1 MKCLKCGYE
10 NPNDVQYCLQ
20 CGNPLT
26 SQAVNP
32 LGNNVL
38 SQSVT
43 NTSTQN
49 TNSGNPSQDL
59 EKTMIFPTNPTP
71 TNPVVS
77 EPKVETP
84 STNKNIPDMMNA
96 FEPMNDFPQ
105 ETQVKVDHSQVNEQ
119 VTQSTI
125 PNSVENISINS
136 SKPVENVVPPVVSPT
151 NPVENAMVVPEKPA
165 EPVFGVEKNK
175 VQSTE
180 PVTLN
185 DHQLQQLTLDFVG
198 KNGAKVL
205 SKNINW
211 SAFLFGPLYFFY
223 RRMILFGILLMIIEG
238 LANSFALKILGNS
251 SSFFIAIVIYV
262 LVGLIVG
269 SLFKNIYMIHTK
281 KKINKVLAYN
291 PNESFENIRVQ
302 VARLGGTSISN
313 VLSVFGLAMASLVI
327 LLPFVATKGIVD
339 FLSENVTITTNN
351 QNQISEYDNF

>member
-26 SQAVNP
+26 SPAVNP

-43 NTSTQN
+43 NTSAQT

-59 EKTMIFPTNPTP
+59 EKTMIFPANPTP

-105 ETQVKVDHSQVNEQ
+105 ETQVKADHPQVNEQ

-125 PNSVENISINS
+125 SNSVENNTINS

-151 NPVENAMVVPEKPA
+151 NPVENSTFSPEKPA
-165 EPVFGVEKNK
+165 EPVFGVEKIEY
-175 VQSTE
+175 S
-180 PVTLN
+180 LL
-185 DHQLQQLTLDFVG
+185 DQQL
-198 KNGAKVL
+198 
-205 SKNINW
+205 
-211 SAFLFGPLYFFY
+211 
-223 RRMILFGILLMIIEG
+223 
-238 LANSFALKILGNS
+238 
-251 SSFFIAIVIYV
+251 
-262 LVGLIVG
+262 
-269 SLFKNIYMIHTK
+269 
-281 KKINKVLAYN
+281 
-291 PNESFENIRVQ
+291 
-302 VARLGGTSISN
+302 
-313 VLSVFGLAMASLVI
+313 
-327 LLPFVATKGIVD
+327 
-339 FLSENVTITTNN
+339 
-351 QNQISEYDNF
+351 